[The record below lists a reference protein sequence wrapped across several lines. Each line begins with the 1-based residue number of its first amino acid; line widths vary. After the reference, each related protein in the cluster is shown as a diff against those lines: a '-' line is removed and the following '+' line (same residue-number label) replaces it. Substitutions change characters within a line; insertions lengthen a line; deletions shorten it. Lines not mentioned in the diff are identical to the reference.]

1 MKHLALVAAVAG
13 FALAGCTHPYNYAS
27 DYVTVDPNQTAFL
40 IALDGDSQ
48 ANQMKMN
55 SIDFLEKNRVAT
67 KRVEIPHKDVSL
79 CPHCLTGDW
88 QEMPSA
94 ILITIDRTPVTR
106 EWTSSE
112 RTGTSKSNQAFHVES
127 RESID
132 FSIGATMTA
141 HVTEEDAAKFLFYY
155 GKMRRTEKGDYVASQ
170 LDDIMD
176 TNVRSFIGSDLSDI
190 YGQNTLD
197 YDRANKHDIFQKVL
211 ADAYGFFKARGITID
226 NFGYT
231 EGMTYTDPQIQDS
244 INKNFAAA
252 MQVDTAQKQVAAAKA
267 QAEAAGAVREQQDLQ
282 MRQRELDIQQK
293 ALDKWNGVL
302 PTTLVSSNG
311 SLPFNIPVQVGKQ

>member
-1 MKHLALVAAVAG
+1 MKRLALVAAVAS
-13 FALAGCTHPYNYAS
+13 FALAGCMHPFNYSS

-88 QEMPSA
+88 QEMPVA

-132 FSIGATMTA
+132 FAIGATMTA

-155 GKMRRTEKGDYVASQ
+155 GKMRRTAKGDYV
-170 LDDIMD
+170 L
-176 TNVRSFIGSDLSDI
+176 RSWMTSWIPMCAALSARTCRI
-190 YGQNTLD
+190 SMART
-197 YDRANKHDIFQKVL
+197 RWTMTVPTSTIFS
-211 ADAYGFFKARGITID
+211 RRCRP
-226 NFGYT
+226 
-231 EGMTYTDPQIQDS
+231 MP
-244 INKNFAAA
+244 
-252 MQVDTAQKQVAAAKA
+252 
-267 QAEAAGAVREQQDLQ
+267 
-282 MRQRELDIQQK
+282 
-293 ALDKWNGVL
+293 
-302 PTTLVSSNG
+302 
-311 SLPFNIPVQVGKQ
+311 LPFSRRAALPSTISVIPRA